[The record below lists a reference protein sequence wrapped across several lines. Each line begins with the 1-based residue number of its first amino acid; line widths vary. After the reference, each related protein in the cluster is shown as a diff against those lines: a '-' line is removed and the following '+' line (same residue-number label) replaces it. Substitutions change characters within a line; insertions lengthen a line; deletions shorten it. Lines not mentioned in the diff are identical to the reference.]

1 MRINKDIG
9 TTIFAVCSTVVGF
22 GIVVSTVKDVID
34 YNNSCIKNISTK
46 IKEKDPERYLNILNN
61 INDGKLQN
69 SKPNWQKELYIMN
82 DSLKIDSLCKKAYF
96 DGARMVKDSI
106 KAAAASLK

>member
-1 MRINKDIG
+1 MLH
-9 TTIFAVCSTVVGF
+9 CCWF
-22 GIVVSTVKDVID
+22 GIVASTVKDIVD

-69 SKPNWQKELYIMN
+69 SKPTWQKELDIMN
-82 DSLKIDSLCKKAYF
+82 DSLKIDSLCKKLTLTVP
-96 DGARMVKDSI
+96 GWLRTV
-106 KAAAASLK
+106 

>member
-1 MRINKDIG
+1 MRINKD
-9 TTIFAVCSTVVGF
+9 TCANIFAVCATVVGF
-22 GIVVSTVKDVID
+22 GIVASTVKDVID

-69 SKPNWQKELYIMN
+69 SKPNWQKELDIMN

-96 DGARMVKDSI
+96 DGAQMVRDSI
-106 KAAAASLK
+106 KTAAKLK